1 MLFYDSKLRIAV
13 GSSFTYRLVGKEHHV
28 DVGSMHRAALMGAK
42 WFCVWNLVLLIIQEH
57 IKSPPGE
64 RLELLAAAKSH
75 HKTQADADGSWTG
88 LAAEKPDFGS

>member
-1 MLFYDSKLRIAV
+1 
-13 GSSFTYRLVGKEHHV
+13 
-28 DVGSMHRAALMGAK
+28 
-42 WFCVWNLVLLIIQEH
+42 VLLIIQEH